1 MFDLPTSNWAQD
13 KISKHMVFKWRVIVV
28 VSKVLVNVLIQA
40 MVIHLRSCELTFK
53 GEKKTKREKAHKN
66 VLLKYYLN
74 SCVFKWEDIKSSNKY
89 HWKNMFFL
97 RFKVSNSLY

>member
-13 KISKHMVFKWRVIVV
+13 KISKHMVFKWQVIVV

-53 GEKKTKREKAHKN
+53 GEKKKKLKGKRH
-66 VLLKYYLN
+66 
-74 SCVFKWEDIKSSNKY
+74 IKMCCSNII
-89 HWKNMFFL
+89 
-97 RFKVSNSLY
+97 